1 MLSEVVEN
9 DYTGHEEIWAG
20 YIMGEINFGKWVTFI
35 PGVRYDYTYMKY
47 TGYGSN
53 AVKSSSGS
61 GNEQFDYWPLEDSQ
75 SFAYFLP
82 QIHLKIM
89 PAEWMDIRLAYTE
102 TLSRP
107 DYNLLVP
114 QTLVY
119 PNTMAVTY
127 SRTNLKPAK
136 SQNYDLTLS
145 FYPNNW
151 GLFTVSPF
159 YKNIKNFIY
168 TRKAQILAGTD
179 TDATNFGVD
188 PTLNGATVT
197 YPLNNPTDASI
208 FGIELDAQVQ
218 FHQMDNFL
226 KGFVL
231 TANFTIMD
239 SRMKYHTTALSRA
252 TNPDYGKVP
261 GASPFV
267 QVNTDTYYEDRL
279 IDQPTYLFNAS
290 LGYDYKRFSVRLSCN
305 YQDGVLVTAQ
315 QRSDAA
321 DKEITKPFMKL
332 DAQLK
337 YTINRHVSLYASWS
351 NINCAVDRRVRYIT
365 GYPVR
370 TEYYGTCAYIGVKYN
385 IF

>member
-1 MLSEVVEN
+1 
-9 DYTGHEEIWAG
+9 
-20 YIMGEINFGKWVTFI
+20 
-35 PGVRYDYTYMKY
+35 
-47 TGYGSN
+47 
-53 AVKSSSGS
+53 
-61 GNEQFDYWPLEDSQ
+61 
-75 SFAYFLP
+75 
-82 QIHLKIM
+82 
-89 PAEWMDIRLAYTE
+89 
-102 TLSRP
+102 
-107 DYNLLVP
+107 
-114 QTLVY
+114 
-119 PNTMAVTY
+119 
-127 SRTNLKPAK
+127 
-136 SQNYDLTLS
+136 
-145 FYPNNW
+145 
-151 GLFTVSPF
+151 
-159 YKNIKNFIY
+159 
-168 TRKAQILAGTD
+168 
-179 TDATNFGVD
+179 
-188 PTLNGATVT
+188 
-197 YPLNNPTDASI
+197 
-208 FGIELDAQVQ
+208 
-218 FHQMDNFL
+218 
-226 KGFVL
+226 
-231 TANFTIMD
+231 
-239 SRMKYHTTALSRA
+239 MKYHTTALSRA